1 MQLTARQFDNIFSSM
16 SEGLIVLD
24 KNCRITVM
32 NQAAAILLRIAPA
45 DAVLKDVE
53 SVFPVFRDLPGTFL
67 TREFVERVINDFTI
81 LHFHFKDNLFTKDK
95 NGAIVPIVM
104 DVAPLLEGEE
114 VIGAVMFFRD
124 ITAEKEFAR
133 AKSEFLSLASHQLR
147 NPLTTARWYL
157 ELIMSKAKDKLTK
170 KDMRCLT
177 RVYESNERMVELVG
191 QMLEVS
197 GIELGE
203 VVVNPKQENISLIL
217 KEVITELE
225 DSAKGKQVAVKT
237 RFSTIP
243 PIKVDH
249 KITCLIF
256 HNLICYGIHFASPK
270 SVLYLSLEKK
280 GENAIFTMSDSE
292 TPAFGPAKI
301 VKMQMF
307 HIDRDALGTEAHSTG
322 LELYIARALTET
334 SGGEIWMSQERS
346 SSKKTFFDKQN
357 KTAFSVLIPLSG
369 MRKKGNRP

>member
-256 HNLICYGIHFASPK
+256 HNLICYGIHLASPK
-270 SVLYLSLEKK
+270 SVLYLSLEKN

-292 TPAFGPAKI
+292 TPAFGPAKT